1 MWETD
6 WNQCALHRRW
16 FLIATEYKALSPSS
30 CPNDSLVLGTGLAR
44 SEPRQDRASYWLT
57 VGTRLFQRPL
67 VEGMREVL
75 QGQRRSWDDEN
86 VPVSP
91 YACPESGVSCS
102 GCGGLQMEQFSLYVR
117 SDGEIAL
124 VWKVILWMFL
134 FLFKSVLEMPLLCLY
149 LTQYPWMLVY
159 LIWDLRNV

>member
-6 WNQCALHRRW
+6 WNQCTLHRRW

-30 CPNDSLVLGTGLAR
+30 SPNDSLVLGTGLAR
-44 SEPRQDRASYWLT
+44 GEPRQDWASYWLT

-75 QGQRRSWDDEN
+75 QGHRRSLGWWK
-86 VPVSP
+86 
-91 YACPESGVSCS
+91 CPCFPPCLSWKWGFMFWMRRVADGAVLTVCA
-102 GCGGLQMEQFSLYVR
+102 

-124 VWKVILWMFL
+124 VWKVILWMLL

-149 LTQYPWMLVY
+149 LTQHPWMFVC
-159 LIWDLRNV
+159 LIWDFRNV